1 VLPRG
6 HPDWPAGRAAFLES
20 LAAKEL
26 TLETTTAEDLARMA
40 ELVRTYADFPLGAV
54 DAAVIAI
61 AERLGAASIA
71 TIDHR
76 HFRAVRPAHCEAFE
90 LLPG

>member
-1 VLPRG
+1 
-6 HPDWPAGRAAFLES
+6 
-20 LAAKEL
+20 
-26 TLETTTAEDLARMA
+26 
-40 ELVRTYADFPLGAV
+40 
-54 DAAVIAI
+54 VIAI
-61 AERLGAASIA
+61 AERLAATSIA